1 MGARGSA
8 SVREAIEA
16 KEMAQMIFSQAKKVL
31 SLALAAVFMAGLAG
45 CGNSKDEAAASP
57 NGSPKVVRVAHTQYY
72 VPYDFVNDNGE
83 SDGFEVAVMKEVAK
97 LLPQY
102 KFEFVPTSDDD
113 LLIGVGSGKY
123 DVGTKGAWFTE
134 SRRDKFLFPKHPVSA
149 SIIGLTF
156 RKDNAGQIHDMESFA
171 QFSGKLVPIAPQNA
185 QYAVI
190 ENSNKEHAAT
200 PVKLVS
206 SEEFNLADAYT
217 WVLEGRYDAYLDIE
231 LSYKNNVEKETG
243 PYHKFADQLSYVRY
257 QAIPTYP
264 LFNKKDKQLAEDYD
278 KAIAELQAN
287 GRYAELEQQYFGE
300 DILQYVKA
308 K

>member
-1 MGARGSA
+1 MSGRLFPWVENA
-8 SVREAIEA
+8 E
-16 KEMAQMIFSQAKKVL
+16 EMAMMIFSKAKKVL
-31 SLALAAVFMAGLAG
+31 SLVLAAAFVVSLAG
-45 CGNSKDEAAASP
+45 CGSSKGDKAAAA
-57 NGSPKVVRVAHTQYY
+57 GSGAPKTVRVAHTQYY
-72 VPYDFVNDNGE
+72 VPYDFVNEKGE
-83 SDGFEVAVMKEVAK
+83 SDGFEVAVMREIAK

-134 SRRDKFLFPKHPVSA
+134 ARKDKFLFPKNPVSA

-156 RKDNAGQIHDMESFA
+156 RKADADKIHDMESFA
-171 QFSGKLVPIAPQNA
+171 RFSGKLVPIAPQNA

-190 ENSNKEHAAT
+190 EGFNKEHAAA

-231 LSYKNNVEKETG
+231 LSYKNNVEKESG

-264 LFNKKDKQLAEDYD
+264 LFNKKDKQLAADYD
-278 KAIAELQAN
+278 KALEELKAS

-300 DILQYVKA
+300 DILQYVKT